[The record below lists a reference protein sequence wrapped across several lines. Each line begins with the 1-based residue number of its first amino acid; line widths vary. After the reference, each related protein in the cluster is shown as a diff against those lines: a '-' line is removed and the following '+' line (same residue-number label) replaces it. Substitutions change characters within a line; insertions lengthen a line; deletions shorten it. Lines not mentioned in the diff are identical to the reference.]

1 MLDLEIELFDQ
12 FLPISVGEVSA
23 SHEIVAP
30 FYVLVVVELDDA

>member
-12 FLPISVGEVSA
+12 FLPISVGEVPA
-23 SHEIVAP
+23 SHEIVTP